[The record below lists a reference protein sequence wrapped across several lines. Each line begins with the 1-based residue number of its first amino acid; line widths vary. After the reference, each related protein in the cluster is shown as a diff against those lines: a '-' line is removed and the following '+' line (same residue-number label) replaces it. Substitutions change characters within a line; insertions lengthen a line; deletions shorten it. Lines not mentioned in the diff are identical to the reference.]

1 MPCYNNFNSAP
12 LRKRRPDMS
21 LPQHPLSKLPGSRT
35 HGQSEQ
41 TVSDISA
48 KPVAQA
54 VHMAELKPP
63 HRSRATLLVFMV
75 SLIALVYWASVGKID
90 QVTRA
95 QGQVMAAERTQ
106 IIQSPDGGVLTVMHV
121 REGESVKAGQLL
133 VTLQKQRAQAAV
145 SDTRAKVAALRI
157 TLARLQAEI
166 FDKPL
171 KFEPSLLVYTDY
183 IQNQTELYNK
193 RQRAFKDEVSA
204 LTKILALAEDELRI
218 NRQLEATGDVS
229 RAELLRLERSSAD
242 IAAQLTGKRNKY
254 FQDAQAEM
262 TKTQEDLSTQIEQL
276 NDRTSLLEHTELVAP
291 VDGVV
296 NNIKVN
302 TLGGV
307 VRQGD
312 TVMELLPGGNNLI
325 VETKIMPV
333 DIGFVKLGQTASVK
347 LDAYDYSIY
356 GGMRGQVS
364 YISPDVLTEETRQ
377 GPMTYYRVRIMIT
390 GTEFKGDK
398 ASQIQVRPGLS
409 ASVEIKAMDRTVL
422 SYLIKPLSK
431 TLSMSMGEK

>member
-1 MPCYNNFNSAP
+1 
-12 LRKRRPDMS
+12 MS
-21 LPQHPLSKLPGSRT
+21 LPPKLLPKP
-35 HGQSEQ
+35 SEPAANGPSVQ
-41 TVSDISA
+41 AVSDVTA
-48 KPVAQA
+48 KPVAQSM
-54 VHMAELKPP
+54 HISDLDPP
-63 HRSRATLLVFMV
+63 KRSRATLLVFMV

-95 QGQVMAAERTQ
+95 QGQVIAAERTQ
-106 IIQSPDGGVLTVMHV
+106 IIQSPDGGVLTVLHV
-121 REGESVKAGQLL
+121 KEGESVKAGQIL
-133 VTLQKQRAQAAV
+133 VTMQKQRAQAAV
-145 SDTRAKVAALRI
+145 ADTSAKVAALRI

-166 FDKPL
+166 FDEPL
-171 KFEPSLLVYTDY
+171 KFAPSLLSYTNY

-204 LTKILALAEDELRI
+204 MTKILALAEDELRI

-296 NNIKVN
+296 NNIKIN
-302 TLGGV
+302 TVGGV

-325 VETKIMPV
+325 VETKILPV
-333 DIGFVKLGQTASVK
+333 DIGFVKLGQSASVK

-356 GGMRGQVS
+356 GGMRGQVT

-377 GPMTYYRVRIMIT
+377 GPFTYYRVRIMIT

-398 ASQIQVRPGLS
+398 AGQIQVRPGLS

>member
-1 MPCYNNFNSAP
+1 
-12 LRKRRPDMS
+12 MS
-21 LPQHPLSKLPGSRT
+21 LPPKLLPKPSEPT
-35 HGQSEQ
+35 AHGPSVQAVCDVTS
-41 TVSDISA
+41 
-48 KPVAQA
+48 KPVDQA
-54 VHMAELKPP
+54 MHIGDLDPP
-63 HRSRATLLVFMV
+63 LRSRATLLVFMV

-95 QGQVMAAERTQ
+95 QGQVIAAERTQ
-106 IIQSPDGGVLTVMHV
+106 IIQSPDGGVLTVLHV
-121 REGESVKAGQLL
+121 KEGDSVKAGQLL

-145 SDTRAKVAALRI
+145 ADTSAKVAALRI

-166 FDKPL
+166 FEKPL
-171 KFEPSLLVYTDY
+171 QFEPSLLSYTNY

-193 RQRAFKDEVSA
+193 RQRAFKDEASA

-276 NDRTSLLEHTELVAP
+276 NDRTTLLEHTELVAP

-296 NNIKVN
+296 NNIKIN
-302 TLGGV
+302 TVGGV

-325 VETKIMPV
+325 VETKILPV
-333 DIGFVKLGQTASVK
+333 DIGFVKLGQSASVK

-356 GGMRGQVS
+356 GGMLGQVT

-431 TLSMSMGEK
+431 TLSMSMGER

>member
-1 MPCYNNFNSAP
+1 
-12 LRKRRPDMS
+12 MS
-21 LPQHPLSKLPGSRT
+21 LPPKLLPKPSEPKA
-35 HGQSEQ
+35 HGPAGQ
-41 TVSDISA
+41 TVSDVTA

-54 VHMAELKPP
+54 KHIGDLDPP
-63 HRSRATLLVFMV
+63 QRSRATLLVFMV

-95 QGQVMAAERTQ
+95 QGQVIAAERTQ
-106 IIQSPDGGVLTVMHV
+106 IIQSPDGGVLTVLHV
-121 REGESVKAGQLL
+121 KEGESVKAGQLL
-133 VTLQKQRAQAAV
+133 VTMQKQRAQAAV
-145 SDTRAKVAALRI
+145 ADSSAKVAALRI

-171 KFEPSLLVYTDY
+171 QFEPSLLSYTNY

-276 NDRTSLLEHTELVAP
+276 NDRTSLLEHTELLAP

-296 NNIKVN
+296 NNIKIN
-302 TLGGV
+302 TVGGV

-325 VETKIMPV
+325 VETKILPV
-333 DIGFVKLGQTASVK
+333 DIGFVKLGQSASVK

-356 GGMRGQVS
+356 GGMRGQVT

>member
-1 MPCYNNFNSAP
+1 
-12 LRKRRPDMS
+12 MS
-21 LPQHPLSKLPGSRT
+21 LPPKLLPKPSEPT
-35 HGQSEQ
+35 AHGPSVQA
-41 TVSDISA
+41 VSDVTS
-48 KPVAQA
+48 KPVDQA
-54 VHMAELKPP
+54 MHIGDLDPP

-95 QGQVMAAERTQ
+95 QGQVIAAERTQ
-106 IIQSPDGGVLTVMHV
+106 IIQSPDGGVLTALHV
-121 REGESVKAGQLL
+121 KEGESVKAGQLL
-133 VTLQKQRAQAAV
+133 VTMQKQRAQAAV
-145 SDTRAKVAALRI
+145 ADSSAKVAALRI

-171 KFEPSLLVYTDY
+171 QFEPSLLSYTNY

-276 NDRTSLLEHTELVAP
+276 NDRTSLLEHTELLAP

-296 NNIKVN
+296 NNIKIN
-302 TLGGV
+302 TVGGV

-325 VETKIMPV
+325 VETKILPV
-333 DIGFVKLGQTASVK
+333 DIGFVKLGQSASVK

-356 GGMRGQVS
+356 GGMRGQVT

>member
-1 MPCYNNFNSAP
+1 
-12 LRKRRPDMS
+12 MS
-21 LPQHPLSKLPGSRT
+21 LPPKLLPKPSEPKA
-35 HGQSEQ
+35 HGPAGQ
-41 TVSDISA
+41 TVSDVTA

-54 VHMAELKPP
+54 KHIGDLDPP
-63 HRSRATLLVFMV
+63 QRSRATLLVFMV

-95 QGQVMAAERTQ
+95 QGQVIAAERTQ
-106 IIQSPDGGVLTVMHV
+106 IIQSPDGGVLTVLYV
-121 REGESVKAGQLL
+121 KEGESVKAGQLL
-133 VTLQKQRAQAAV
+133 VTMQKQRAQAAV
-145 SDTRAKVAALRI
+145 ADSSAKVAALRI

-171 KFEPSLLVYTDY
+171 QFEPSLLSYTNY

-276 NDRTSLLEHTELVAP
+276 NDRTSLLEHTELLAP

-296 NNIKVN
+296 NNIKIN
-302 TLGGV
+302 TVGGV

-325 VETKIMPV
+325 VETKILPV
-333 DIGFVKLGQTASVK
+333 DIGFVKLGQSASVK

-356 GGMRGQVS
+356 GGMRGQVT

>member
-1 MPCYNNFNSAP
+1 
-12 LRKRRPDMS
+12 MS
-21 LPQHPLSKLPGSRT
+21 LPNKSLPKAPATPAR
-35 HGQSEQ
+35 GQTSQ
-41 TVSDISA
+41 AVSDVTV
-48 KPVAQA
+48 KPVAHA
-54 VHMAELKPP
+54 SHIGELDPP
-63 HRSRATLLVFMV
+63 HRSRATLLVFML
-75 SLIALVYWASVGKID
+75 SLIALVSWASVGKID

-95 QGQVMAAERTQ
+95 QGQVIAAERTQ
-106 IIQSPDGGVLTVMHV
+106 IIQSPDGGVLTVLHV
-121 REGESVKAGQLL
+121 KEGDSVKAGQLL
-133 VTLQKQRAQAAV
+133 VTLQKKRAQAAV

-166 FDKPL
+166 FEKPL
-171 KFEPSLLVYTDY
+171 QFEPSLLSYTDY
-183 IQNQTELYNK
+183 IQNQTELYSK

-262 TKTQEDLSTQIEQL
+262 TKTQEDLSTQTEQL

-296 NNIKVN
+296 NSIKVN

-312 TVMELLPGGNNLI
+312 TVME
-325 VETKIMPV
+325 
-333 DIGFVKLGQTASVK
+333 
-347 LDAYDYSIY
+347 
-356 GGMRGQVS
+356 
-364 YISPDVLTEETRQ
+364 
-377 GPMTYYRVRIMIT
+377 
-390 GTEFKGDK
+390 
-398 ASQIQVRPGLS
+398 
-409 ASVEIKAMDRTVL
+409 
-422 SYLIKPLSK
+422 
-431 TLSMSMGEK
+431 

>member
-1 MPCYNNFNSAP
+1 
-12 LRKRRPDMS
+12 MS
-21 LPQHPLSKLPGSRT
+21 LPNKSLPKPPGSPAR
-35 HGQSEQ
+35 GQTSQ
-41 TVSDISA
+41 VVSDVTA

-54 VHMAELKPP
+54 SHVGDLDPP
-63 HRSRATLLVFMV
+63 HRSRATLLVFMF

-95 QGQVMAAERTQ
+95 QGQVIAAERTQ
-106 IIQSPDGGVLTVMHV
+106 IIQSPDGGVLTVLHV
-121 REGESVKAGQLL
+121 KEGDFVKAGQLL
-133 VTLQKQRAQAAV
+133 VTLQKKRAQAAV

-166 FDKPL
+166 FEKPL
-171 KFEPSLLVYTDY
+171 QFEPSLLSYTDY

-193 RQRAFKDEVSA
+193 RQRAFKDEISA
-204 LTKILALAEDELRI
+204 LTKILALAEDELKI

-262 TKTQEDLSTQIEQL
+262 TKTQEDLSTQTEQL

-312 TVMELLPGGNNLI
+312 TVMELLPSGNNLI
-325 VETKIMPV
+325 VETKIVPA
-333 DIGFVKLGQTASVK
+333 DIGFVKIGQTASVK

-356 GGMRGQVS
+356 GGMLGQVN
-364 YISPDVLTEETRQ
+364 YISPDVLTEETKQ
-377 GPMTYYRVRIMIT
+377 GPMTYYRVRIIIT

-398 ASQIQVRPGLS
+398 ASQIQVRPGLT

-422 SYLIKPLSK
+422 SYLTKPLTK
-431 TLSMSMGEK
+431 TMGMSMGEK